1 MVDALKPCRG
11 LRHVWHRITWSVMVR
26 LHCARTDRLDHEP
39 MYLWIHSGLVLVG
52 LGLAIQPKVTNS
64 ALAGL
69 SRDFDRGLALII
81 FAGSGCCLLGACM
94 GFKWFFPDAKVDV
107 RLPYMAAAFGQVSV
121 VTSLTIFVVIIVEHS
136 DLIGTLSGALS
147 IAIMFA
153 CAQIAGMA
161 IKETW
166 RFQHMLNHP
175 DCHWFDAA
183 RQDESL
189 PC

>member
-1 MVDALKPCRG
+1 M
-11 LRHVWHRITWSVMVR
+11 R

-52 LGLAIQPKVTNS
+52 LGLAIQPNVTG
-64 ALAGL
+64 ALAGM
-69 SRDFDRGLALII
+69 SRDYDRGLAIII

-94 GFKWFFPDAKVDV
+94 GFKRFVPEARVDV
-107 RLPYMAAAFGQVSV
+107 RLPYMAAAFGQISV
-121 VTSLTIFVVIIVEHS
+121 VTSLTIFVVQIVEHS

-147 IAIMFA
+147 IAIMCA
-153 CAQIAGMA
+153 CAQIAAMA

-175 DCHWFDAA
+175 DCHWFAAA
-183 RQDESL
+183 RADEDL
-189 PC
+189 TC